1 MWGFLAFSRSWVV
14 TGQNRLTDLLII
26 HSLIDHLSK
35 GFESFAKQ
43 NIVPQMIHSI
53 AHLCM
58 YSSPKAFDFALSSI
72 LPSNKAY
79 VEFG

>member
-53 AHLCM
+53 AH
-58 YSSPKAFDFALSSI
+58 FV
-72 LPSNKAY
+72 Y
-79 VEFG
+79 VLLTKGF